1 MAEAPSTF
9 MLLLRLGVSLGLVLA
24 LVGAITWVLRRR
36 GLLRPANRGTDG
48 RLEVLDRKALGKRA
62 SLVVARVGG
71 TAVLVGVTDTHISV
85 LSEAPGLDAA
95 WLDASDVADLPVA
108 AVHPAPPVPTTTE
121 SDGTAAGIDLNEVA
135 ARTSPTAS
143 ATPSDPTTST
153 TVDLSSFDAAAFA
166 AAAQTMEA
174 RRTGLLGDS
183 PVESTT
189 PPRMSL
195 VGTLRELTVRR
206 S

>member
-9 MLLLRLGVSLGLVLA
+9 MLLVRLGLSLGLVLA

-48 RLEVLDRKALGKRA
+48 RLEVLDRKSLGKRS

-95 WLDASDVADLPVA
+95 WLDTETDGATQAQIEAVADTQTVTDPVGDPA
-108 AVHPAPPVPTTTE
+108 TDPAPEDPTPEAVPATE
-121 SDGTAAGIDLNEVA
+121 RGLSTVGIDLTALEAAVA
-135 ARTSPTAS
+135 ATARPT
-143 ATPSDPTTST
+143 
-153 TVDLSSFDAAAFA
+153 
-166 AAAQTMEA
+166 MGA
-174 RRTGLLGDS
+174 RRTGPRGDS
-183 PVESTT
+183 PGELTT
-189 PPRMSL
+189 PTRMSF
-195 VGTLRELTVRR
+195 VETLRELTVRR

>member
-9 MLLLRLGVSLGLVLA
+9 MLLVRLGLSLGLVLA

-48 RLEVLDRKALGKRA
+48 RLEVLDRKSLGKRS

-95 WLDASDVADLPVA
+95 WLDTADDAAPAQVEAAVDADAASDTALIDTALIDTASETVS
-108 AVHPAPPVPTTTE
+108 TTE
-121 SDGTAAGIDLNEVA
+121 RGDTAPIATPSVGIDLTALEAAVA
-135 ARTSPTAS
+135 ATAR
-143 ATPSDPTTST
+143 PTTG
-153 TVDLSSFDAAAFA
+153 
-166 AAAQTMEA
+166 A
-174 RRTGLLGDS
+174 RRTGPRGDS
-183 PVESTT
+183 PSELTT
-189 PPRMSL
+189 PTRMSL
-195 VGTLRELTVRR
+195 VETLRELTVRR